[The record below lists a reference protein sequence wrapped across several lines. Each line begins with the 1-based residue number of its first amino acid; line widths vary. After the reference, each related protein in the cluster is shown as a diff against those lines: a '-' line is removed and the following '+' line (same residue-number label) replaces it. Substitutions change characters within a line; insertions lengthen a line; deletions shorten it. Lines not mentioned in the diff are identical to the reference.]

1 MHKSDNFE
9 MFSDD
14 ELPKVITKS
23 ENKIEETIVFQNQ
36 ETAQEIWENVKK
48 HIEEASVPAPV
59 IKTMFAPIIALGWDG
74 STLYLQAPTKLHIQW
89 VQENYLTETQT
100 AFATIL
106 GEDANVIYKYL
117 KGETEL
123 SLEDRAV
130 RVQHNGKKNSS
141 PQRNQVA
148 KESISGFSSNKGKE
162 EIPYNLKPNHTFDSF
177 VSGESNQLA
186 HSAALS
192 VAENLGK
199 SRFNPLMIYGQSGLG
214 KTHLIQ
220 AVGNFALAKYPK
232 VRVLYASCD
241 RFTTDYVNSIV
252 NQTVQAFNSFYRSID
267 LLIIDDIQFISHRPG
282 TQDMFFHI
290 FNELHQNGKQ
300 LILTSDKP
308 PKDLSNIE
316 DRLISRFQW
325 GLVTD
330 IQPPQLEMRMAILEK
345 KCESQGIKLPKE
357 IIEYIA
363 RNVTSSVRELEG
375 VLIGIV
381 ANYTLG
387 QKKVSLEL
395 VKDVIESIATKVV
408 VHSIDTNEI
417 KKAVSDFYNISIEV
431 LEGKSRKQEIAL
443 ARQIAMYLSKEHTQ
457 KSLKAIGAA
466 FGGRDHTTVLHAV
479 QMIENYK
486 QNDPQVKN
494 ALMKLNQ
501 ILRQ

>member
-1 MHKSDNFE
+1 MQRNDNFE
-9 MFSDD
+9 MFSDE
-14 ELPKVITKS
+14 ELPKIETKS
-23 ENKIEETIVFQNQ
+23 ESKLEEIVVFQNQ
-36 ETAQEIWENVKK
+36 EKAQEIWDNVKK

-74 STLYLQAPTKLHIQW
+74 VTLYLQAPTKLHIQW
-89 VQENYLTETQT
+89 VQENYLPETQA
-100 AFATIL
+100 AFASVL
-106 GEDANVIYKYL
+106 GEDSNVIYKYL
-117 KGETEL
+117 QAEGEV

-130 RVQHNGKKNSS
+130 RIQPNGKNNQSS
-141 PQRNQVA
+141 QKNQVA
-148 KESISGFSSNKGKE
+148 KESISGFSSNKTKE

-199 SRFNPLMIYGQSGLG
+199 SRFNPLVIYGQSGLG

-220 AVGNFALAKYPK
+220 AVGNYALAKYPK

-252 NQTVQAFNSFYRSID
+252 NKTTPQFNKFYRSID
-267 LLIIDDIQFISHRPG
+267 LLIIDDIQFISDRPG
-282 TQDMFFHI
+282 TQEIFFHI

-300 LILTSDKP
+300 VILTSDKP

-345 KCESQGIKLPKE
+345 KCETQGIKLPKE

-381 ANYTLG
+381 ANFTLG
-387 QKKVSLEL
+387 QKKVSLDL

-457 KSLKAIGAA
+457 KSLKNIGAA

-486 QNDPQVKN
+486 QNNPQVKN
-494 ALMKLNQ
+494 ALIKLNQ
-501 ILRQ
+501 ILRK

>member
-14 ELPKVITKS
+14 ELPKVNNKS
-23 ENKIEETIVFQNQ
+23 ENKVEETIVFQNQ

-89 VQENYLTETQT
+89 VQENYLSETQT
-100 AFATIL
+100 AFSTIL

-123 SLEDRAV
+123 SLEERAV
-130 RVQHNGKKNSS
+130 RVPHNGKKTTSS
-141 PQRNQVA
+141 QRNQVA

-162 EIPYNLKPNHTFDSF
+162 EIPYNLKPNHTFESF

-486 QNDPQVKN
+486 QNDAQVKN
-494 ALMKLNQ
+494 ALTKLNQ